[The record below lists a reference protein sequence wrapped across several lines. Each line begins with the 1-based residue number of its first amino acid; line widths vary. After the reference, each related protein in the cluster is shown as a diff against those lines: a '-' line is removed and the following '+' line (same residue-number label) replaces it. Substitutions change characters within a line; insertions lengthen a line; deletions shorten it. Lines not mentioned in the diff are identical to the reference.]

1 MDVMCREMFRKL
13 KKAVLVIYYYFK
25 DSDNLLLYLMY
36 FKALEIL
43 NSCYKLSVRNTE
55 DLEDLIFHIR
65 AYLDIPRALTEFKY
79 PEFKGL
85 NIKDILKKY
94 KRKKLKKDEAL
105 RFTDYLQDV
114 ERQRAV
120 ERDFIFE
127 NAKILTFGFEF

>member
-1 MDVMCREMFRKL
+1 MFRKL
-13 KKAVLVIYYYFK
+13 RKLFLVVYYYFK
-25 DSDNLLLYLMY
+25 DSDNLLLYLMR
-36 FKALEIL
+36 FKAAEIL
-43 NSCYKLSVRNTE
+43 KSCYKLSVKNTE
-55 DLEDLIFHIR
+55 DLEDLIFHIT
-65 AYLDIPRALTEFKY
+65 AYLDIPRALIEFKY

-114 ERQRAV
+114 EKQRAV